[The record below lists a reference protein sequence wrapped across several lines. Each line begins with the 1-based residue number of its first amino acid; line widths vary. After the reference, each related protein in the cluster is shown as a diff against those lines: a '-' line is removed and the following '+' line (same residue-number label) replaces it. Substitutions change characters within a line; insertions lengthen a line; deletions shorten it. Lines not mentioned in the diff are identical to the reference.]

1 VCLLARG
8 QEEAWR
14 WHAQLG
20 HLNFQAIK
28 KMVNQDR
35 VQGLPWIDHVD
46 QLCDECLTGKHRRM
60 PFPEEA
66 EYHTK
71 KGLEVIHG
79 DLCGPINPTTPG
91 GKRVFLLLIDNYD
104 MFMWIVLL

>member
-1 VCLLARG
+1 
-8 QEEAWR
+8 
-14 WHAQLG
+14 
-20 HLNFQAIK
+20 
-28 KMVNQDR
+28 
-35 VQGLPWIDHVD
+35 
-46 QLCDECLTGKHRRM
+46 M

-79 DLCGPINPTTPG
+79 DLCGPINPTTLG